1 MWWTAAIP
9 HNIVSVNCKQDTRCV
24 AMCLL
29 TKLHRSH
36 PQQKFC
42 NDAADSPHI
51 NPCAVQLSTKQQLR
65 GTVPSVCVC
74 VCVRA
79 CVHVCV
85 CGENSRIHDN
95 KMKVPLT
102 LPCINNQDTTTIWQ
116 GRMARPFSSVHS
128 SWPTKPRHLNFIIFI
143 HFTATTNVHSMKGY
157 TPQRKDHSRSLT
169 YHPGSPAL
177 FAQL

>member
-1 MWWTAAIP
+1 MQPTA
-9 HNIVSVNCKQDTRCV
+9 HT
-24 AMCLL
+24 
-29 TKLHRSH
+29 
-36 PQQKFC
+36 
-42 NDAADSPHI
+42 
-51 NPCAVQLSTKQQLR
+51 STPVLYSLAPNNSSGAR
-65 GTVPSVCVC
+65 YHLCVCVC

-116 GRMARPFSSVHS
+116 GRMARPFPSVHS

-143 HFTATTNVHSMKGY
+143 HFTATTDVHSMKGY